1 MPRALEIQSAGG
13 EEGGLPV
20 PRTARSGVCGTLP
33 GSRSRGRS
41 SKAKPSNLEVGQ
53 KATRQVSGLSES
65 FHVWKNAIARSI
77 VTGVPWRLWG
87 SAQRDAGAT
96 GRCPLKGVGG
106 RGGGA
111 RRKRGRGPNASFSAS
126 NSETLSHRQFSQQ
139 SQVRA
144 IGLLQRKIMFW
155 TELLVASDQ
164 NHCSAPTF
172 LHLSHFP
179 NYSSLPTRLWGIKDR
194 SKSLR
199 GNVNNKNS
207 SFNESDLIW
216 TCVCVC
222 VRKSSIRQHN

>member
-1 MPRALEIQSAGG
+1 MLRALEIQSAGG

-96 GRCPLKGVGG
+96 GRCPLKGVGA
-106 RGGGA
+106 GGEVLEGNVDGA
-111 RRKRGRGPNASFSAS
+111 RMPLSLRVTARRSHTGSSHSKVKCGQSACSRGRSCSG
-126 NSETLSHRQFSQQ
+126 LSHSWPRTRTT
-139 SQVRA
+139 V
-144 IGLLQRKIMFW
+144 LPP
-155 TELLVASDQ
+155 
-164 NHCSAPTF
+164 H
-172 LHLSHFP
+172 
-179 NYSSLPTRLWGIKDR
+179 SST
-194 SKSLR
+194 
-199 GNVNNKNS
+199 
-207 SFNESDLIW
+207 
-216 TCVCVC
+216 
-222 VRKSSIRQHN
+222 

>member
-65 FHVWKNAIARSI
+65 FHVWKKCNRTEHSHRSPLEALGI
-77 VTGVPWRLWG
+77 RSERCRGHRPVP
-87 SAQRDAGAT
+87 T
-96 GRCPLKGVGG
+96 KGCGG

-126 NSETLSHRQFSQQ
+126 NSETLSHRQFSRQ

-144 IGLLQRKIMFW
+144 IGLLQRKITFW

-194 SKSLR
+194 SKSLH

-216 TCVCVC
+216 TCVCLC
-222 VRKSSIRQHN
+222 VRP